1 MSLIR
6 KIVIPS
12 LFVASFLVLGVW
24 QDQLSNESVAQS
36 GRSVPRFE
44 VDPFWPQPLPNHWVM
59 GNTIGID
66 IDDQDRIIV
75 TDSRGRLIV
84 YQKDGN
90 YQEPST

>member
-12 LFVASFLVLGVW
+12 LFVASFFVLGVW

-66 IDDQDRIIV
+66 IDEEITFLSFIATLTMFSIPRNC
-75 TDSRGRLIV
+75 
-84 YQKDGN
+84 Y
-90 YQEPST
+90 